1 MRNIFYRHKA
11 LMLLVIVFFFIK
23 SPISSEEFE
32 YKLKAEFIERFTRFI
47 DWPASSSVPHSDIPF
62 DICITG
68 TNPFGEYLTA
78 LARNVKIK
86 NKLVRVRDVSRTE
99 EIDSCNVLFIS
110 KSEASHLP
118 AILEKISDRP
128 ILSVA
133 DTPGYAE
140 KGVLINFYRSGNYVR
155 FEINSA
161 AVQKSGL
168 RFSSRLLKL
177 ARLVDTPPLTQE
189 SFR

>member
-1 MRNIFYRHKA
+1 MRNLFSRWKA
-11 LMLLVIVFFFIK
+11 VTLFVIAFLFLQ
-23 SPISSEEFE
+23 SPVSSEELE

-47 DWPASSSVPHSDIPF
+47 DWPASSSVPNSDVPF

-68 TNPFGEYLTA
+68 TNPLEEYLNT
-78 LARNVKIK
+78 LSRNVKIK
-86 NKLVRVRDVSRTE
+86 NKLVRVRNVTIE
-99 EIDSCNVLFIS
+99 KVDSCNVLFIS
-110 KSEASHLP
+110 NSEASHLS

-128 ILSVA
+128 ILTVS
-133 DTPGYAE
+133 DTAGFAE

-155 FEINSA
+155 FEINNA

-177 ARLVDTPPLTQE
+177 ARLVDTPPITQD